1 MMIMKKIVLSALLL
15 VSSLLAEEKVMKS
28 ILDDV
33 LLHNVH
39 TASLHAK
46 ILFDDLQTK
55 KELSVLKNDF
65 KNLVVSWKKVETFYL
80 AAEFNEDSI
89 DTPRYI
95 DVFHNL
101 KENLSVQIQRVIDSK
116 DNLDIEMYKH
126 SFKTINALE
135 YALYTDGFDDRRY
148 ELSKIIVRNII
159 NRLDEINEVYVSDN
173 KKFLSDFKWTNDVII
188 NMLIDSSFKLRDWRV
203 GDIAG
208 YSRKSKG
215 NADNKK
221 AEYFISANST
231 TAIQSI
237 LDTHKQIMDSPTYD
251 FGDMLIENG
260 LKKEVQ
266 LIRNEIN
273 NSIENLKYLKNEDF
287 ENKEVKILYVSL
299 DKLHRSY
306 YSSLVNALEINTK
319 ILDADGD

>member
-1 MMIMKKIVLSALLL
+1 MMIKKIVLSVLLI
-15 VSSLLAEEKVMKS
+15 STGLLAEEKVMKA

-33 LLHNVH
+33 LLHNVQS
-39 TASLHAK
+39 ASTDAK
-46 ILFDDLQTK
+46 TLLADLEAK
-55 KELSVLKNDF
+55 KDLSTLKDDF
-65 KNLVVSWKKVETFYL
+65 KSLVVSWKKVETFYL
-80 AAEFNEDSI
+80 AADFNEDSI

-101 KENLSVQIQRVIDSK
+101 KEDLSVQIQRVIDSK
-116 DNLDIEMYKH
+116 DSLDFEMYKH

-135 YALYTDGFDDRRY
+135 YALYAKGFNDRRY
-148 ELSKIIVRNII
+148 DLSKIIVKNII
-159 NRLDEINEVYVSDN
+159 NRLNEIEEVYVKDN

-208 YSRKSKG
+208 YSRKAKG
-215 NADNKK
+215 KADNKK
-221 AEYFISANST
+221 AEYFLSANST
-231 TAIQSI
+231 NAIKAI
-237 LDTHKQIMDSPTYD
+237 LDTHKQIMDASTYD

-260 LKKEVQ
+260 LKEEVG

-273 NSIENLKYLKNEDF
+273 NSIENLKYLKNENF
-287 ENKEVKILYVSL
+287 ENKDVKILYVSL